1 MRVSGTLGQI
11 VGEISE
17 RQYLNLRAEEEA
29 AVQKAQMIPAGRWA
43 DKTRGLGLVEKGR
56 GSVRN

>member
-1 MRVSGTLGQI
+1 MRGTLGQMM
-11 VGEISE
+11 GEISE

-29 AVQKAQMIPAGRWA
+29 AMQKAQMIPAGRGA
-43 DKTRGLGLVEKGR
+43 DKTRGLGLVGKGC